1 MGVAVEEFV
10 VGAGAV
16 ELVVA
21 GACHD
26 VHVAVRSVAFEAGVD
41 AVDGGDVGYAVVVHG
56 GVDVPRAEGVQ
67 GAVVVS
73 AGLVVGAD
81 LDGQVGVVAGLH
93 AGWRVAVRV
102 FGEFHAVHLAVLVG
116 GEVAGEVAVFA
127 LGAVVLEAHALGG
140 GGVHLGDELGG
151 VGEGHDLLRVRHDG
165 SFLFIG

>member
-1 MGVAVEEFV
+1 M
-10 VGAGAV
+10 GAGAV

-26 VHVAVRSVAFEAGVD
+26 VHVAVRSVASEAGVD
-41 AVDGGDVGYAVVVHG
+41 AVDGGDVGHAVVADG
-56 GVDVPRAEGVQ
+56 GVDVPHAEGGQ
-67 GAVVVS
+67 RGVVVA

-93 AGWRVAVRV
+93 ARWRVAVRV
-102 FGEFHAVHLAVLVG
+102 FGEFHAVYLAVRVG
-116 GEVAGEVAVFA
+116 GEVGGDVAVFA
-127 LGAVVLEAHALGG
+127 LGGVVGESHALGG
-140 GGVHLGDELGG
+140 VLVDLGDELGG